1 MNIKKRCEYWTILSG
16 KGQFA
21 MDGRIQ
27 DVQAGDMLK
36 IPSGSFHSIKALID
50 MQWIEVQMGIEL
62 DSEDSVRML
71 SQWDEIEEH
80 CRF

>member
-1 MNIKKRCEYWTILSG
+1 
-16 KGQFA
+16 